1 MANSKVE
8 LDRSNDS
15 ELVRQFQN
23 GDIEAFNP
31 LVLKYQ
37 QKIYNLI
44 YLRVH
49 DRETAEDLCQD
60 VFLKAFKALS
70 NFKGECTFYSWI
82 YRIAKNC
89 TVDFLRKQK
98 QHRMVLSLEE
108 LSVNTEDR
116 LQITDMYPSSCQ
128 ILENEELGDIIRK
141 AVNRLPSHQ
150 QRVFDLRY
158 RKELSIKE
166 IALRLN
172 RTEGTIKRHLYNAH
186 QKLRGMLLPYLRNEQ
201 LEWL

>member
-1 MANSKVE
+1 MANNKIE
-8 LDRSNDS
+8 LGYGNES
-15 ELVRQFQN
+15 ELVKQVQN
-23 GDIEAFNP
+23 GDTDAFNP
-31 LVLKYQ
+31 LFLKYQ

-49 DRETAEDLCQD
+49 DRETARDLCQD

-82 YRIAKNC
+82 YRIAENC
-89 TVDFLRKQK
+89 IIDFLRRQK
-98 QHRMVLSLEE
+98 HRMVFPLEE
-108 LSVNTEDR
+108 LSTNTEDT
-116 LQITDMYPSSCQ
+116 LQMTDMYPSPCQ

-141 AVNRLPSHQ
+141 AVSYLPLHQ
-150 QRVFDLRY
+150 QRVFNLRY

-186 QKLRGMLLPYLRNEQ
+186 QELQSMLLPYLRNEQ

>member
-15 ELVRQFQN
+15 ELVKQFQD
-23 GDIEAFNP
+23 GDTEAFNP

-49 DRETAEDLCQD
+49 ERETAKDLCQD

-82 YRIAKNC
+82 YRIAENC
-89 TVDFLRKQK
+89 TIDFLRKQK
-98 QHRMVLSLEE
+98 HRIVLSLEE
-108 LSVNTEDR
+108 LSANTEDALR
-116 LQITDMYPSSCQ
+116 MMDMSPSPCQ
-128 ILENEELGDIIRK
+128 ILENKELGYVIRK
-141 AVNRLPSHQ
+141 AVSHLPPHQ

-166 IALRLN
+166 IARHLN

-186 QKLRGMLLPYLRNEQ
+186 QQLRNMLLPYLRNEQ
-201 LEWL
+201 LKWL

>member
-1 MANSKVE
+1 MANGKVE

-15 ELVRQFQN
+15 KLIKQFQD
-23 GDIEAFNP
+23 GDTEAFNP

-49 DRETAEDLCQD
+49 DRETAKDLCQD
-60 VFLKAFKALS
+60 VFLKAFKGLS

-82 YRIAKNC
+82 YRIAENC
-89 TVDFLRKQK
+89 TIDFLRKQK
-98 QHRMVLSLEE
+98 HRMVLSLEE
-108 LSVNTEDR
+108 LSANTEDR
-116 LQITDMYPSSCQ
+116 LQMTDMYPSSCQ
-128 ILENEELGDIIRK
+128 ILENKELGYIIRK

-150 QRVFDLRY
+150 QCVFNLRY
-158 RKELSIKE
+158 REQLSIKE
-166 IALRLN
+166 IALRLS

-186 QKLRGMLLPYLRNEQ
+186 QKLRSMLLPYLRNEKI
-201 LEWL
+201 EWL

>member
-1 MANSKVE
+1 MANNKVE
-8 LDRSNDS
+8 LSGSNES
-15 ELVRQFQN
+15 ELVKQFQD

-31 LVLKYQ
+31 LILKYQ
-37 QKIYNLI
+37 QRIYNLI

-49 DRETAEDLCQD
+49 DQETAKDLCQD

-70 NFKGECTFYSWI
+70 NFKGKCTFYSWI
-82 YRIAKNC
+82 YRIAENC
-89 TVDFLRKQK
+89 TIDFLRKQK
-98 QHRMVLSLEE
+98 HRMVFPLEE
-108 LSVNTEDR
+108 LSTHTENT
-116 LQITDMYPSSCQ
+116 LQMTDMYPSPCQ
-128 ILENEELGDIIRK
+128 ILEDEELGYIIRK

-150 QRVFDLRY
+150 QLVFNLRY

-172 RTEGTIKRHLYNAH
+172 CTEGTIKRHLYNAR
-186 QKLRGMLLPYLRNEQ
+186 QKLQSMLLPYLRDQQ

>member
-8 LDRSNDS
+8 LDCSNDS
-15 ELVRQFQN
+15 ELVKQFQD
-23 GDIEAFNP
+23 GDTEAFNP
-31 LVLKYQ
+31 LILRYQ

-49 DRETAEDLCQD
+49 ERETAKDLCQD
-60 VFLKAFKALS
+60 VFLKAFKALP

-82 YRIAKNC
+82 YRIAENC

-108 LSVNTEDR
+108 LSTNTEDR
-116 LQITDMYPSSCQ
+116 LQMTDMYPSSCQ

-186 QKLRGMLLPYLRNEQ
+186 QKLRNMLLPYLRNEQ

>member
-8 LDRSNDS
+8 LDCSNDS
-15 ELVRQFQN
+15 ELVKQFQD
-23 GDIEAFNP
+23 GDTEAFNP
-31 LVLKYQ
+31 LILKYQ

-49 DRETAEDLCQD
+49 ERETAKDLCQD

-82 YRIAKNC
+82 YRIAENC

-108 LSVNTEDR
+108 LSANTEDR
-116 LQITDMYPSSCQ
+116 LQMTDMYPPSCQ
-128 ILENEELGDIIRK
+128 ILENEELGYIIRK
-141 AVNRLPSHQ
+141 AVNHLPPHQ
-150 QRVFDLRY
+150 QRVFNFRY

-172 RTEGTIKRHLYNAH
+172 CTEGTIKRHLYNAR
-186 QKLRGMLLPYLRNEQ
+186 QKLRSMLHPYLRNEQ

>member
-98 QHRMVLSLEE
+98 QHRMVLWLEE

-141 AVNRLPSHQ
+141 AVNRLSSHQ

>member
-1 MANSKVE
+1 MTHNIVE
-8 LDRSNDS
+8 LDRSN
-15 ELVRQFQN
+15 EIKLVRQFQD

-31 LVLKYQ
+31 LILKYQ

-49 DRETAEDLCQD
+49 DQETAKDLCQD

-82 YRIAKNC
+82 YRIAENC
-89 TVDFLRKQK
+89 TIDFLRKQK
-98 QHRMVLSLEE
+98 HGMVLSLEE
-108 LSVNTEDR
+108 LSANTEGALR
-116 LQITDMYPSSCQ
+116 MMDMSPSPCQ
-128 ILENEELGDIIRK
+128 ILENKELGYVIRK
-141 AVNRLPSHQ
+141 AVSHLPPHQ

-166 IALRLN
+166 IALHLN

-186 QKLRGMLLPYLRNEQ
+186 QQLRNMLLPYLRNEQ

>member
-1 MANSKVE
+1 MRNNIVE
-8 LDRSNDS
+8 LDHRNES
-15 ELVRQFQN
+15 ELVKQFQD

-31 LVLKYQ
+31 LILKYQ

-49 DRETAEDLCQD
+49 DQETAKDLCQD

-70 NFKGECTFYSWI
+70 NFKGKCTFYSWI
-82 YRIAKNC
+82 YRIAENC
-89 TVDFLRKQK
+89 TIDFLRKQK
-98 QHRMVLSLEE
+98 HGMVLSLEE
-108 LSVNTEDR
+108 LSANTESALR
-116 LQITDMYPSSCQ
+116 MMDMYPSPCQ
-128 ILENEELGDIIRK
+128 ILENKELGHVIRK
-141 AVNRLPSHQ
+141 AVSYLPPHQ

-158 RKELSIKE
+158 RKELSIKD
-166 IALRLN
+166 IALHLN

-186 QKLRGMLLPYLRNEQ
+186 QQLRNMLLPYLRNEQ

>member
-1 MANSKVE
+1 MTNSKVE
-8 LDRSNDS
+8 LDCSNDS

>member
-82 YRIAKNC
+82 YRIAENC
-89 TVDFLRKQK
+89 TIDFLRKQK
-98 QHRMVLSLEE
+98 HRMVLSLEE

>member
-1 MANSKVE
+1 MANNKVE
-8 LDRSNDS
+8 LDRINDS
-15 ELVRQFQN
+15 ELVKQFQD

-31 LVLKYQ
+31 LILKYQ
-37 QKIYNLI
+37 RKIYNLI

-49 DRETAEDLCQD
+49 DQETAKDLCQD

-82 YRIAKNC
+82 YRIAENC
-89 TVDFLRKQK
+89 TIDFLRKQK
-98 QHRMVLSLEE
+98 HKMVFPLEE
-108 LSVNTEDR
+108 LSTHTKNTP
-116 LQITDMYPSSCQ
+116 QMTDMYPSPCQ
-128 ILENEELGDIIRK
+128 ILEDEELGGIIRK
-141 AVNRLPSHQ
+141 AVSHLPLHQ

-166 IALRLN
+166 IALHLN

-186 QKLRGMLLPYLRNEQ
+186 QRLRNMLLPYLRNEQ